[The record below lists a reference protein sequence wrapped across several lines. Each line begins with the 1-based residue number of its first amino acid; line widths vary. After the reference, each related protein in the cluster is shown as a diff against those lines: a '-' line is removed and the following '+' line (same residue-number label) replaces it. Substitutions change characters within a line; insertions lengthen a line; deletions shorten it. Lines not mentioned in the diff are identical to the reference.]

1 LVEDGD
7 YSLDGRNFQ
16 QFLNFLDELGY
27 VAVPSQA
34 DRILYDAAR
43 RAIERFGQSAS
54 KAILDHMC
62 SIDGLSEEELLTNF
76 DLLEKSLQIVLRKGA
91 EVVLHDVKTE
101 ILTQVVLI
109 DPTIT
114 ISEIRNPQLTIY
126 NILKRI
132 RSAEAL
138 ELSVK
143 RPHIIILLFYTE
155 IKMPRT
161 RYSLHSLKQT

>member
-1 LVEDGD
+1 
-7 YSLDGRNFQ
+7 
-16 QFLNFLDELGY
+16 
-27 VAVPSQA
+27 
-34 DRILYDAAR
+34 
-43 RAIERFGQSAS
+43 
-54 KAILDHMC
+54 MC

-76 DLLEKSLQIVLRKGA
+76 DLLEKSLRIVLRKGA

-114 ISEIRNPQLTIY
+114 ISEIRNQQLTIY

-138 ELSVK
+138 ELSMK

-155 IKMPRT
+155 MKMPRT